1 MKLQETNLFKAQKET
16 RKILHDICVAN
27 VVESLPL
34 RDTDSLLG
42 KLIGEFLE
50 VTYFNPTFTCNHS
63 QITSPLAK
71 WHLSK
76 VFLSKLLELFVMKK
90 EIYNAN
96 TELNHPI
103 WQWWL
108 CKEQAKIKATGDD
121 GTMFIDENFCTALEY
136 GMLLTAGWDTDNEQV
151 TMFLTDSKNIKEVL
165 LFPAIKLEDI
175 KENVATADALE
186 STTAGTSV

>member
-1 MKLQETNLFKAQKET
+1 MKLQETNLFKNQKET
-16 RKILHDICVAN
+16 RKILHDIYVAK

-34 RDTDSLLG
+34 RDTESLLD

-50 VTYFNPTFTCNHS
+50 VTCFNPTFTCNHS
-63 QITSPLAK
+63 QIMSPLTK

-76 VFLSKLLELFVMKK
+76 VGLSELLELFVTKK
-90 EIYNAN
+90 EICNAN
-96 TELNHPI
+96 TELNYPM

-108 CKEQAKIKATGDD
+108 FKEQAKVKATGDD

-136 GMLLTAGWDTDNEQV
+136 GLPPTAGWDTDNEQV

-186 STTAGTSV
+186 SIIAGTSV